1 MWNTGKSKLLLL
13 SAGCE
18 IRKGQDILVA
28 HGGFRGNLLRVAE
41 RIDDDGVVRL
51 EARKAEIPHPSIVF
65 LRPTA
70 SGKGAMH
77 VAGAGETM
85 P

>member
-1 MWNTGKSKLLLL
+1 M
-13 SAGCE
+13 SAGYE

-28 HGGFRGNLLRVAE
+28 HGGFQGNLLRVAE
-41 RIDDDGVVRL
+41 RIETTAWFDWKQ
-51 EARKAEIPHPSIVF
+51 RKAEMPYPRIVF
-65 LRPTA
+65 PRPTA

-77 VAGAGETM
+77 VAGTGEII